1 MLDKP
6 RSGTEAAMQA
16 GVDCRPGCPVAR
28 TADVISGKWT
38 TLIIRELLSGT
49 KRYTELQHALLGVSP
64 KVLAQRLK
72 MLEEAGLVIRT
83 LYPAVPPRTDY
94 RLTDLGRAL
103 EPVVRAMAEFGLRL
117 AAAEGG

>member
-1 MLDKP
+1 MQDV
-6 RSGTEAAMQA
+6 EQAIQA
-16 GVDCRPGCPVAR
+16 GVDCQPGCPVQRA
-28 TADVISGKWT
+28 ADVISGKWT
-38 TLIIRELLSGT
+38 TLIIRELLAGT

-72 MLEEAGLVIRT
+72 MLEERGLVIRT

-103 EPVVRAMAEFGLRL
+103 EPVIRAMADFGLKLADRD
-117 AAAEGG
+117 AAA